1 MPLKAYIFLKVRPI
15 PIDDLRQEL
24 EKISEIQ
31 EGYVVT
37 GEFDIVLSVITEDT
51 NELFQLVKKLR
62 SLPFVLETK
71 TSIAISTIKEKE

>member
-24 EKISEIQ
+24 EKIEEIT

-37 GEFDIVLSVITEDT
+37 GEFDIVLSVTTEDT

-62 SLPFVLETK
+62 ALPFVLETK
-71 TSIAISTIKEKE
+71 TSIAISTIKERK